1 MRGLQRSLRHFPVPA
16 HPVRF
21 EGRLSEDSL
30 CLLPGRHGPRTP
42 ACEAPAV
49 FLGPSRWLAV
59 NVVLLGLLLGC
70 SPGESAKTKAED
82 LRRKI
87 AVPVTV
93 STAVERTVPVQLR
106 AVGNVEAYATVAIRA
121 QVSGELT
128 GVHFKE
134 GQEVKKGDML
144 FTIDPRPFE
153 SRLKQSE
160 ANLAKSRAQLLN
172 ARKQSERYAAVV
184 KKGYVAE
191 EQYDQVVA
199 NASALEATA
208 KADEAAVENARLE
221 LRYTS
226 IRSPITGY
234 TGNLMVHA
242 GNVIKAVDNEKPL
255 VTINQVNPINVSF
268 SVPEQNLA
276 DVKRSMASRT
286 LEVCVTLAGD
296 NCLPVRGELTFI
308 DNTVNPT
315 TGTIQLKATFSNEA
329 KSLWPGQFV
338 NVSLV
343 LGIETGVVVLP
354 AHAVQTGQDGQY
366 VYVVKEDSTVD
377 YRLVK
382 VGRSMDG
389 EVILEKGVQPG
400 EKVVKE
406 GQLRLAPGSLV
417 KIVEDTEKNGESGRS

>member
-1 MRGLQRSLRHFPVPA
+1 MLM
-16 HPVRF
+16 
-21 EGRLSEDSL
+21 
-30 CLLPGRHGPRTP
+30 
-42 ACEAPAV
+42 
-49 FLGPSRWLAV
+49 LA
-59 NVVLLGLLLGC
+59 VVLLVLVAGC
-70 SPGESAKTKAED
+70 SGGETAKSSKSED
-82 LRRKI
+82 VRRKI

-106 AVGNVEAYATVAIRA
+106 AVGNVEAYATVSIKA

-153 SRLKQSE
+153 ARLKQME
-160 ANLAKSRAQLLN
+160 ANLAKSRAQLMN
-172 ARKQSERYAAVV
+172 ARKQAERYAAVV

-199 NASALEATA
+199 NAAALEATA

-242 GNVIKAVDNEKPL
+242 GNIIKAVDNEKPI
-255 VTINQVNPINVSF
+255 VTINQVHPINVSF

-276 DVKRSMASRT
+276 DVKQSMAQRA
-286 LEVCVTLAGD
+286 LEVCVTPSGEQ
-296 NCLPVRGELTFI
+296 CLPAKGELTFI
-308 DNTVNPT
+308 DNTVNST
-315 TGTIQLKATFSNEA
+315 TGTIQLKATFPNESKA
-329 KSLWPGQFV
+329 LWPGQFV
-338 NVSLV
+338 SVSLI
-343 LGIETGVVVLP
+343 LGSQAGAVVLP
-354 AHAVQTGQDGQY
+354 AHSVQTGQEGQY
-366 VYVVKEDSTVD
+366 VYVVKPDSTVD

-382 VGRSMDG
+382 VGRTLDG
-389 EVILEKGVQPG
+389 EVIIEKGVQPG
-400 EKVVKE
+400 EKVVTE

-417 KIVEDTEKNGESGRS
+417 KVVEGNEQSGESGRS

>member
-1 MRGLQRSLRHFPVPA
+1 M
-16 HPVRF
+16 
-21 EGRLSEDSL
+21 LS
-30 CLLPGRHGPRTP
+30 
-42 ACEAPAV
+42 
-49 FLGPSRWLAV
+49 
-59 NVVLLGLLLGC
+59 GLLLSC
-70 SPGESAKTKAED
+70 SGGESSKTKAED

-93 STAVERTVPVQLR
+93 STAVERTVSVQLR
-106 AVGNVEAYATVAIRA
+106 AVGNVEAYATVAIKA

-172 ARKQSERYAAVV
+172 ARKQAERYAAVV

-208 KADEAAVENARLE
+208 KADEAAAENARLE

-242 GNVIKAVDNEKPL
+242 GNVIKAVDNEKPI
-255 VTINQVNPINVSF
+255 VTINQVSPINVAF

-276 DVKRSMASRT
+276 DVKRSMAQRT
-286 LEVCVTLAGD
+286 LEVCVTLSGD
-296 NCLPVRGELTFI
+296 QCQPVRGELTFI
-308 DNTVNPT
+308 DNTVNTT

-343 LGIETGVVVLP
+343 LGVETGVVVLP
-354 AHAVQTGQDGQY
+354 AHAVQTGQEGQY

-382 VGRSMDG
+382 VGRTMDG

-406 GQLRLAPGSLV
+406 GQLRLAPGSQV
-417 KIVEDTEKNGESGRS
+417 KIVEDTEKNGVSGRS